1 MSRQISTGLDAAG
14 IGVASSTCDIVGFP
28 GAELRSVKAGA

>member
-1 MSRQISTGLDAAG
+1 MSRQIITGLDAAG
-14 IGVASSTCDIVGFP
+14 IGVASSTYDIVGFP